1 MRMKSRKT
9 DWPVFIISGGSL
21 LLFVIAVFLNK
32 DYVESAINKSF
43 AFSIKY
49 FGAFWQ
55 VLLLGT
61 FIVAMC
67 MAFSK
72 YGRVKL
78 GGLEKPEISTAKWL
92 AIIMSTLLAGGGVFL
107 GSSRAN
113 VSFDDGATNT

>member
-1 MRMKSRKT
+1 MRMKNQKT
-9 DWPVFIISGGSL
+9 DWPVFLISGGSL

-32 DYVESAINKSF
+32 GYVEGAINRSF

-55 VLLLGT
+55 ILLLGT

-72 YGRVKL
+72 YGKVKL
-78 GGLEKPEISTAKWL
+78 GNLEKPEISTAKWL
-92 AIIMSTLLAGGGVFL
+92 AIIMSTLLAGGGVF
-107 GSSRAN
+107 GRGRAN
-113 VSFDDGATNT
+113 VPFDDGATNT

>member
-32 DYVESAINKSF
+32 DYVESAINNSF

-55 VLLLGT
+55 VLLVT
-61 FIVAMC
+61 TQPPF
-67 MAFSK
+67 
-72 YGRVKL
+72 
-78 GGLEKPEISTAKWL
+78 
-92 AIIMSTLLAGGGVFL
+92 GVFF
-107 GSSRAN
+107 N
-113 VSFDDGATNT
+113 FTSFICLPFVNT